1 MIKYSI
7 RLKIDLRVGAIIID
21 SLQLMISP
29 RNILKNLAVF
39 YTEVRSVQPQF
50 LRNTPRPLLDFC
62 GTPPIHR
69 CGQDS

>member
-39 YTEVRSVQPQF
+39 YTEVRLVQPHF
-50 LRNTPRPLLDFC
+50 LRNTQGSEVNFLLR
-62 GTPPIHR
+62 G
-69 CGQDS
+69 

>member
-29 RNILKNLAVF
+29 RNIIKNLAVF

-50 LRNTPRPLLDFC
+50 LRNTQGSEVNFLLR
-62 GTPPIHR
+62 G
-69 CGQDS
+69 

>member
-29 RNILKNLAVF
+29 RNIIKNLAVF

-50 LRNTPRPLLDFC
+50 LQKTQGSEVNFLLR
-62 GTPPIHR
+62 G
-69 CGQDS
+69 

>member
-50 LRNTPRPLLDFC
+50 LRNAQGSEVNFLL
-62 GTPPIHR
+62 GR
-69 CGQDS
+69 